1 MKPKLKW
8 LIAIASVG
16 AFAGIGLGISAC
28 ENKRKQNNIRKNNL
42 LSITEPTNL
51 IETSGYSGTW
61 TLGKNEYG
69 EQIIDGK
76 YFDMKLS
83 SKVFHFDFKENLN
96 IDENNLK
103 WIDRY
108 FEGAEGE
115 FQKIYSSQQYSK
127 YKWYELFKNTNVIRK
142 NGKISNKGS
151 DYIFDV
157 LTNKVSKKQILDIIR
172 TNIRNIQRDYLID
185 DISDDDIINNIY
197 WKTLAIANKNDD
209 ENQSFKDQVHYKVI
223 QGAPNSGRTF
233 IYHTYHFVKYK
244 VVGFEGIE
252 KTTKRLF
259 IRNNQFAELETKLL
273 RIWKNKL
280 ISLKSDFNTNDL
292 SENRLNDPEYETFKT
307 NDEILDDYFKSLKP
321 FQIGKTTYVYKYRKN
336 DDNRSIN
343 TYLEATMTVNTE
355 PENSYGKKE
364 TYTFE
369 IPLKKNQRIKWEAS
383 DKWNS
388 LQYQKRINLYAGK
401 RLSFDNRNSENPTFL
416 VDDKAENIT
425 TSTPIGLNADKT
437 KYFMGKWKY
446 HSNLRF
452 YFKPDDDNYVVEVNG
467 KKVDV
472 VNNVFE
478 HTLIDNRQNPDDNER
493 IADKEEDKD
502 KPQSE
507 LNDENSHKKNEYK
520 LTIKKY
526 KNINTDSTPEL
537 IYEYIAVVDS
547 KTQGLDFKYYAWDP
561 KKNLNQKQLISPNL
575 LDENGNEKLDDK
587 GNPIPNPRYNPLID
601 KNTGTIKQLVWV
613 DTAKFSTPDKLWL
626 SGKTAAEITK
636 AINDKLAEI
645 ENWKNQNKNYNDKI
659 NDLQQ
664 KLNDFI
670 NNQVK
675 QKLENEL
682 KDLETN
688 LKKAKEELNALLHDF
703 EFYYEHSEIEYEDAE
718 TYRHKLQM
726 ELNNQ
731 IQSWKDELSKS
742 QKNLQNYNQNKII
755 LEKEIEAL
763 KRQIYKIQH
772 DDPPTVKRHW
782 AEHNERIRAR
792 IAQKQQELD
801 NLNSIIAS
809 TEAQITQLNKWI
821 NNPLDNGQY
830 ENISKELDKVNK
842 FIDHFNTKKVVL
854 NSLINTLTSNVE
866 DKQNAIN
873 DAINQYKSWENTLK
887 QTKEDKMEHQKKL
900 ISLND
905 ELDQIKKS
913 NFNQKFLK
921 WADKFD
927 FYSYYSRITGLP
939 PFGLTFLHS
948 RGKQIGYKGFIAEA
962 TVVNKAAL
970 KQLIGETDEFFMIK
984 MPTNGESWNNLEVL
998 DNKVSADS
1006 YISKEGTYLFYSRS
1020 KEGVHNFK
1028 IVKIVDINN
1037 DDKNNINNKTFT
1049 DINKELGNENGGG
1062 YKYISYLWETQ
1073 VGNAFANYLKDKHRI
1088 SLEQAKTM
1096 NYENVKQ
1103 YWELY
1108 VTFLASGGYD
1118 KIEISPKLDLSSEDW
1133 KFDYPNDFKK
1143 YLLDNNIDLI
1153 KKYGVFPYSDKVLVK
1168 KWEIDESSGALVVEY
1183 ALNTANGMYSLTT
1196 YKQNYFIKYK
1206 KFNILKQRI
1215 KLLWNENKIKQKALQ
1230 SSEKEFLEWFKNNL
1244 QDVLINKDDLDKLNL
1259 TYSYQNKV
1267 LTLNASL
1274 LDEYKDNYY
1283 LENDSITFENLIFNS
1298 LGGFFDG
1305 LKKENINLKNELN
1318 KEKVIDL
1325 IKNNIFKQLIEFGKS
1340 KLDWR
1345 DEFGN
1350 KYPYWGNAINFIESD
1365 FAIDNLTNENI
1376 EKLLKVY
1383 NNVKE
1388 AKENGVDVKI
1398 TMLDT
1403 KFGKNISTTFKV
1415 YNYSPAPISKTIDL
1429 NKLEFN
1435 DFDIN
1440 YDVSY
1445 DDNEQYQQKRKEI
1458 LEIIKKEIQGQ
1469 LTKFN
1474 PELVLGENV
1483 DASKDEWEALIDKM
1497 FFNNILGAVEL
1508 KPLNNNMIVNSTIAK
1523 FKNSHITATIFDF
1536 SKIKI
1541 EGLKI
1546 KSKNY
1551 DELKALII
1559 SHISKEIKRNGIY
1572 NLTNNVDYEI
1582 VNIKNRDYLKS
1593 LIAVKGLNILEIV
1606 VKSISKRYIGQT
1618 KFNVINDF
1626 DDKLNGK
1633 DKDSWKKKL
1642 ASKWIALIVTL
1653 SILGGI
1659 GLAAGLWVLIA
1670 RIKSK
1675 KIK

>member
-61 TLGKNEYG
+61 TFGKNEHG
-69 EQIIDGK
+69 EQVIDGK
-76 YFDMKLS
+76 YFAMKLS
-83 SKVFHFDFKENLN
+83 SKVFHFDFKEHLN
-96 IDENNLK
+96 IDEK
-103 WIDRY
+103 DIEWINKY

-142 NGKISNKGS
+142 NGKISNKSS

-172 TNIRNIQRDYLID
+172 TNIRNIQRDYLVD

-197 WKTLAIANKNDD
+197 WKTLAIANKNDI
-209 ENQSFKDQVHYKVI
+209 ENQSFIKQTHYKMI
-223 QGAPNSGRTF
+223 EGGPNAGRTTT
-233 IYHTYHFVKYK
+233 YYTYHFAKYK

-252 KTTKRLF
+252 KTTKHLF

-273 RIWKNKL
+273 PIWKNKL

-307 NDEILDDYFKSLKP
+307 NDEILDEYFKNLKP

-336 DDNRSIN
+336 ADNNRSID
-343 TYLEATMTVNTE
+343 TYLEATMNVNTE
-355 PENSYGKKE
+355 PENPYGKKE

-388 LQYQKRINLYAGK
+388 LQYQKRINLYADK
-401 RLSFDNRNSENPTFL
+401 RLSFDNKNSENPTFL
-416 VDDKAENIT
+416 VDDKAENIA

-478 HTLIDNRQNPDDNER
+478 HTLIDNRQNPNDNEKN
-493 IADKEEDKD
+493 ADKEEDKD

-507 LNDENSHKKNEYK
+507 LNDKNSHKKNEYK

-537 IYEYIAVVDS
+537 IYEYIAVVDN
-547 KTQGLDFKYYAWDP
+547 KTQGLDFKYYAWNP
-561 KKNLNQKQLISPNL
+561 KKNFNQKQLISPNL
-575 LDENGNEKLDDK
+575 LDEEGNEKLDDK
-587 GNPIPNPRYNPLID
+587 GNPIPNPKYNPLID

-613 DTAKFSTPDKLWL
+613 DTSKFSTPDKLWL

-645 ENWKNQNKNYNDKI
+645 ENWKDQNKNYDNKI

-670 NNQVK
+670 NNRVK

-682 KDLETN
+682 KELETN
-688 LKKAKEELNALLHDF
+688 LKKVKDELNALLHDF
-703 EFYYEHSEIEYEDAE
+703 EFYYERSELEYEDAE
-718 TYRHKLQM
+718 TYQHELQL

-731 IQSWKDELSKS
+731 IQSWKDDLSKS
-742 QKNLQNYNQNKII
+742 QKNLQDYNQNKIT
-755 LEKEIEAL
+755 LEKDIEIL
-763 KRQIYKIQH
+763 KNQIHIIQR
-772 DDPPTVKRHW
+772 DDPPTLKRHW
-782 AEHNERIRAR
+782 VEHNERIRAR
-792 IAQKQQELD
+792 IAQKEQELD
-801 NLNSIIAS
+801 NFNSIIAS
-809 TEAQITQLNKWI
+809 TEAQIVQLNKWI
-821 NNPLDNGQY
+821 NNPSDNGQY
-830 ENISKELDKVNK
+830 ENIFKVLDKVNR
-842 FIDHFNTKKVVL
+842 FIDHFNTKKTEL
-854 NSLINTLTSNVE
+854 NLLINTLTTNVE
-866 DKQNAIN
+866 NKQKAI
-873 DAINQYKSWENTLK
+873 DESINQYKSWENTLK
-887 QTKEDKMEHQKKL
+887 QSKEDKVEHQKKL
-900 ISLND
+900 ITLNE

-984 MPTNGESWNNLEVL
+984 MPANGESWDNLEIL

-1037 DDKNNINNKTFT
+1037 DKNNINNKTFT
-1049 DINKELGNENGGG
+1049 EINKELGSENGGG
-1062 YKYISYLWETQ
+1062 FKYINYLWETQ
-1073 VGNAFANYLKDKHRI
+1073 VGNAFSNYLKDKHRI
-1088 SLEQAKTM
+1088 SLEQAKLM
-1096 NYENVKQ
+1096 NYETVKQ

-1108 VTFLASGGYD
+1108 ITFLTSGGYD
-1118 KIEISPKLDLSSEDW
+1118 KIEITPKLDLSSENW
-1133 KFDYPNDFKK
+1133 KFDYPNDFKR

-1153 KKYGVFPYSDKVLVK
+1153 KKYGVFPYSDKILVK

-1196 YKQNYFIKYK
+1196 YKQTYFINYK
-1206 KFNILKQRI
+1206 RFNTLKQRI
-1215 KLLWNENKIKQKALQ
+1215 KLSWDKRKIKQKALE
-1230 SSEKEFLEWFKNNL
+1230 SSEKEFLEWLKSNL
-1244 QDVLINKDDLDKLNL
+1244 KDTILNKDNLEKINL
-1259 TYSYQNKV
+1259 TYSYQNKT
-1267 LTLNASL
+1267 LTLDANL
-1274 LDEYKDNYY
+1274 LNEYKDNYY

-1305 LKKENINLKNELN
+1305 LKKEDINLKNELN
-1318 KEKVIDL
+1318 KQKIVDL
-1325 IKNNIFKQLIEFGKS
+1325 IKSNIFKQLIEFGNS

-1350 KYPYWGNAINFIESD
+1350 KYSYWGNKINFIEGD
-1365 FAIDNLTNENI
+1365 FSSDNLTNENI
-1376 EKLLKVY
+1376 EKLAKVY
-1383 NNVKE
+1383 NDIKE
-1388 AKENGVDVKI
+1388 AKDNGVDVKI

-1415 YNYSPAPISKTIDL
+1415 YNYSPAPVTNIIDL
-1429 NKLEFN
+1429 DKLKFN

-1458 LEIIKKEIQGQ
+1458 LEIIKKETQNQ

-1474 PELVLGENV
+1474 NELVLGENV
-1483 DASKDEWEALIDKM
+1483 DASKDEWDALVDKM
-1497 FFNNILGAVEL
+1497 FFNNILGAIEL
-1508 KPLNNNMIVNSTIAK
+1508 KPLNNNMIVNSAIAK
-1523 FKNSHITATIFDF
+1523 FKNSHITAIIFDF
-1536 SKIKI
+1536 SKLKI
-1541 EGLKI
+1541 NDLKI
-1546 KSKNY
+1546 KSSNY
-1551 DELKALII
+1551 DEIKALIMF
-1559 SHISKEIKRNGIY
+1559 HISKEIKRNGIY
-1572 NLTNNVDYEI
+1572 NLTNNIDYEI
-1582 VNIKNRDYLKS
+1582 VNIENRDYLKS
-1593 LIAVKGLNILEIV
+1593 LIAIKGLNTLEIV
-1606 VKSISKRYIGQT
+1606 VKSISKRYMGQT

-1626 DDKLNGK
+1626 DGKLNGK

-1642 ASKWIALIVTL
+1642 ASKWVALIVTL

-1659 GLAAGLWVLIA
+1659 GLIAVLWVLIA